1 MDNKSRDDVTK
12 SLERVKLT
20 KSYTS
25 EKSFDL
31 LDNTAKKLSNLKTD
45 LEENKK
51 VEESKN
57 KEQDTQEQNN
67 EVTESS
73 ENLKGEY
80 ESRLKTSENSS
91 EEIVNDSDVTE
102 KTTSRLKTNVNNKEN
117 IIEEGS
123 TEVDAKPKVS
133 KSKLKTAVSNK
144 VSKTFGFNE
153 NQGKISKTVT
163 VVSKAGKEVSKV
175 SGSITRASRDLDKA
189 ISSDGTGSDYLKT
202 SVKRKTSRAAKKT
215 VNKRVITPIKKPIK
229 KAVNKVTA
237 PLKSKIADAFKLVIK
252 KAIKLLISAIS
263 AISEFILPLALVVL
277 IIVAISSIF
286 SWGSATTNSYQ
297 NYMTTMQESFDK
309 EVDEFVKEN
318 PTGIVVGVR
327 GSYGKIDWRVPLA
340 IMQGTGA
347 DLSLD
352 STEKELFEKFKSAGL
367 LEKHEIIEQTT
378 TSGEGDDE
386 TTTTTKVLVITNPG
400 YDEYMEWCNSNFSY
414 ISSFMQKKKVSEYS
428 SSGFNALQLE
438 LIKSLYE
445 SDNLFDEFDKKY
457 ADYPVRYGSNDT
469 PLNLNSD
476 DFNSKN
482 TLATSGFKGQCTWFS
497 FGRSLQSTGKKMPTG
512 NAQTWLASAIAM
524 GYKTGSRPAPNSI
537 AVLAGRKY
545 GHVAYVEA
553 YDGTSITISEGNVG
567 NACSSDDSGCSQ
579 VEYANEHANELVRTK
594 TYSSLKAYRDASK
607 SSGLYLVGFIYTD

>member
-45 LEENKK
+45 LEETKK

-67 EVTESS
+67 EVVEGSK
-73 ENLKGEY
+73 EEY

-91 EEIVNDSDVTE
+91 EEIVTDNDVKES
-102 KTTSRLKTNVNNKEN
+102 TTSRLKTNVNKEN
-117 IIEEGS
+117 IIEKGS

-189 ISSDGTGSDYLKT
+189 MSSDGTGSDYLKT

-297 NYMTTMQESFDK
+297 NYMTSIQETYDK
-309 EVDEFVKEN
+309 EVDDFLKDN
-318 PTGIVVGVR
+318 PTAIVVGVR
-327 GSYGKIDWRVPLA
+327 GTYGKIDWRIPLA

-352 STEKELFEKFKSAGL
+352 SNEKDLFNKFKDAGL
-367 LEKHEIIEQTT
+367 LEKHEIIEQTS
-378 TSGEGDDE
+378 TSDDGEE
-386 TTTTTKVLVITNPG
+386 TTTKLMVITNAG
-400 YDEYMEWCNSNFSY
+400 YDEYMEWCNNNFSY
-414 ISSFMQKKKVSEYS
+414 IYSFMQKKGVSEFS
-428 SSGFNALQLE
+428 SSGFNSLQLE

-457 ADYPVRYGSNDT
+457 ADYPVKYGTNDVKRD
-469 PLNLNSD
+469 LDSANY
-476 DFNSKN
+476 NSKN
-482 TLATSGFKGQCTWFS
+482 TLATSGYKGQCTWFS
-497 FGRSLQSTGKKMPTG
+497 FGRALESTGKKMPTG
-512 NAQTWLASAIAM
+512 NAQTWLSSAIAM
-524 GYKTGSRPAPNSI
+524 GYTTGSRPAPNSV
-537 AVLAGRKY
+537 AVLAGRKF
-545 GHVAYVEA
+545 GHVAYVES

-594 TYSSLKAYRDASK
+594 TYASLKEYRNASR
-607 SSGLYLVGFIYTD
+607 SSGLYLVGFIYLD